1 MPTTYP
7 CAFTV
12 PPGTTG
18 GKLSGGFTNG
28 ARPALQIGDG
38 IAVSVSFTAGDS
50 TAPTGPMQGIFVFTA
65 AADAASNQATP
76 SPFLFASQNYCCASS
91 ILAVGTTQGTQ
102 PRLQLRSVHV
112 RGPVAWQLRADIHR
126 HQQLR
131 DRAVPV
137 VGGSRVRDGEL
148 MAARV
153 RFAPRA
159 IPLRLRPRTVL
170 FAAIGLVA
178 CYVPV
183 RRATRIDP
191 TQALRYE

>member
-18 GKLSGGFTNG
+18 GKLSGGFANG
-28 ARPALQIGDG
+28 ARPALQNGDG

-91 ILAVGTTQGTQ
+91 ILAVGTTQGTN
-102 PRLQLRSVHV
+102 LV
-112 RGPVAWQLRADIHR
+112 
-126 HQQLR
+126 
-131 DRAVPV
+131 
-137 VGGSRVRDGEL
+137 
-148 MAARV
+148 
-153 RFAPRA
+153 FN
-159 IPLRLRPRTVL
+159 
-170 FAAIGLVA
+170 FAAFMYGGQLPGSYELTFIAINNYGTGQ
-178 CYVPV
+178 YQWSE
-183 RRATRIDP
+183 DP
-191 TQALRYE
+191 EFETGN